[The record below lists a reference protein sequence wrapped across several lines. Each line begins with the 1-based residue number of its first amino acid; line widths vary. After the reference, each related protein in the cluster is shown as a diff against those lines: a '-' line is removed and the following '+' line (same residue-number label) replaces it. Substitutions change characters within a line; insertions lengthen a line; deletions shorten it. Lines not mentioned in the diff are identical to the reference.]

1 MDGWG
6 RREGEMC
13 MCVLLGGER
22 VSIVPPMS
30 LMLIV
35 HLAETWGSLGSL
47 LTELETGYG
56 Q

>member
-1 MDGWG
+1 V
-6 RREGEMC
+6 C
-13 MCVLLGGER
+13 VCVLLGGER

-35 HLAETWGSLGSL
+35 HLAETGGSLGSL